1 LPGRGHVSGVFT
13 DPGTNSLERPS
24 IRRSFCMLLATNW
37 ISCPVSDHSFNVW
50 SGGTNEQNDKSD
62 GGFAAGSILYR
73 RLFAAW
79 KWYAGSGQW
88 NAERHIDRPFRL
100 EQTSGDCTTK
110 FGHRNVHCSASHGRA
125 APLFRFPRSCSPP
138 RYRSQL
144 QRRRFFPPLQ
154 SRLRVQPRRD
164 QVR

>member
-1 LPGRGHVSGVFT
+1 
-13 DPGTNSLERPS
+13 
-24 IRRSFCMLLATNW
+24 MLLATNW

-125 APLFRFPRSCSPP
+125 AHPGTGHNFNAAGSSHHCSQDSGCSPGAI
-138 RYRSQL
+138 RYVDESW
-144 QRRRFFPPLQ
+144 FSDYSPH
-154 SRLRVQPRRD
+154 D
-164 QVR
+164 